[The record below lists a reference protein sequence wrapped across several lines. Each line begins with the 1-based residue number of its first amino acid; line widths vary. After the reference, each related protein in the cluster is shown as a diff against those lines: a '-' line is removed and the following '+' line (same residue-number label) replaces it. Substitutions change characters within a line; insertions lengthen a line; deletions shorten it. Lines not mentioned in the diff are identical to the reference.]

1 MMSHERSRHERER
14 KVEALVAFATTLS
27 RRLHRHLSPPVA
39 TAASST
45 SDEESPE
52 SLTDIVPALSTHLT
66 TTFPLA
72 VPTAVV
78 LAKRDTLDRLATEIW
93 NAATRLGR
101 EREQHAEGQTRID
114 KKVLCKVRAFAV
126 LVLDAAAA
134 CDSSG
139 KGKGKVGDGNEG
151 TLVDKGVRVLKVAL
165 KVVRSCVEVGMVEEG
180 GLLRVLECAAGW
192 EGRLEGLVEGLKRD
206 GDADVGMVDVDMME
220 VVGRLR
226 AEYWILRMVH
236 AWKQARLDLAEHM
249 FSKSGLEPNRLTAD
263 TGDMLTDTLFE
274 IGRDLF
280 RKGQY
285 EDAVKWLDRA
295 YDIIGEQNVEE
306 LDHDA
311 VELRLAILN
320 FLVRACLKV
329 NTAESQDKARGIVDL
344 LELDHGDKM
353 VVHLLKLDVIS
364 ADQELDVEQYYNVV
378 VRMIRSIV
386 LTDTNFKTIMHH
398 AHIIKGKSPELACKA
413 LDKLLHDKLFQHENP
428 QWIEKVTVTQIW
440 ILANSGDDQP
450 SEFLTD
456 LLNIVLQN
464 SRPFD
469 APATHASQT
478 ILWKKIET
486 LYSHGK
492 YVESEAWCE
501 IALHPLFTK
510 AGESNKAKISRKV
523 ILCALSRQEH
533 NTARKVFFEM
543 PEKERNNPMTRFLMY
558 KSAIRDQQPEFA
570 AECLDTIKAQ
580 GLRDQKSAIAA
591 LQKALEKYDYG
602 APVAIHLPALLR
614 STIRLLVN
622 QLSASS
628 DINEEA
634 MKELLRYE
642 LESALKR
649 RDWDSLDTLWDECFD
664 IPDSGTGTKETGG
677 SWYTR
682 HLETLA
688 DLALV
693 IHADLTKAQPSSSA
707 STTTTTATHRARIL
721 GVLQRIVNQSCSS
734 GTIGSSR
741 SDDAAV
747 HLSRWIRCLF
757 KLSIDNSHALD
768 DPDAIPLQCI
778 EQATNVI
785 SSSLSSS
792 IAGAVQRER
801 GKGVDENDGG
811 GGSHCYPQ
819 IEAEWLAST
828 AFNRAIDFFCAG
840 NDARCK
846 VWAEKAMEL
855 ARAAEQRT
863 GRGEVE
869 RRERGLY
876 AVLMDRYKGLL
887 RWE

>member
-1 MMSHERSRHERER
+1 
-14 KVEALVAFATTLS
+14 
-27 RRLHRHLSPPVA
+27 
-39 TAASST
+39 
-45 SDEESPE
+45 
-52 SLTDIVPALSTHLT
+52 
-66 TTFPLA
+66 
-72 VPTAVV
+72 
-78 LAKRDTLDRLATEIW
+78 
-93 NAATRLGR
+93 
-101 EREQHAEGQTRID
+101 
-114 KKVLCKVRAFAV
+114 
-126 LVLDAAAA
+126 
-134 CDSSG
+134 
-139 KGKGKVGDGNEG
+139 
-151 TLVDKGVRVLKVAL
+151 
-165 KVVRSCVEVGMVEEG
+165 
-180 GLLRVLECAAGW
+180 
-192 EGRLEGLVEGLKRD
+192 
-206 GDADVGMVDVDMME
+206 
-220 VVGRLR
+220 
-226 AEYWILRMVH
+226 
-236 AWKQARLDLAEHM
+236 M
-249 FSKSGLEPNRLTAD
+249 FSKSGLEPSRLTAD
-263 TGDMLTDTLFE
+263 TADMLTDTLFE
-274 IGRDLF
+274 IGRDVF
-280 RKGQY
+280 KKSQY

-295 YDIIGEQNVEE
+295 YDIIGERNVEE

-320 FLVRACLKV
+320 FLVRACLKM

-344 LELDHGDKM
+344 LEMDHGDKM

-364 ADQELDVEQYYNVV
+364 ADQELEVEQYYNVV

-428 QWIEKVTVTQIW
+428 QWIEKVAVTQIW
-440 ILANSGDDQP
+440 ILATSGDNQP
-450 SEFLTD
+450 PESLTD
-456 LLNIVLQN
+456 LLNVVLQN

-486 LYSHGK
+486 LYSEAK
-492 YVESEAWCE
+492 YAESEAWCE

-570 AECLDTIKAQ
+570 AECLEAISKQPGSDCTLLYACVVEAQ
-580 GLRDQKSAIAA
+580 ELRDQKSAIAA

-622 QLSASS
+622 QLNASS
-628 DINEEA
+628 DINEAA
-634 MKELLRYE
+634 MKEVCKVFEGAVVQATRDQAPQPNKDQSEPIFTEKELEWFSRNSYNIALKYCGSMHPANLLCLLDDCIQFIGLLQKASPKTSRGASTPDLILRLLLCHYLASCAAVVLARSTDSVPESLTAYATVSRHACSFRTTVAPLLHASTTTNNNSTSGNISQPIDLGAATKTDLAAKRAQLLRYE

-649 RDWDSLDTLWDECFD
+649 RDWDSLDILWDECFD
-664 IPDSGTGTKETGG
+664 ISDSGPGTKEMGG

-693 IHADLTKAQPSSSA
+693 IYADLTKTQPSSST
-707 STTTTTATHRARIL
+707 STATTATHRARIL

-734 GTIGSSR
+734 GTIRSR
-741 SDDAAV
+741 SDGAAV

-792 IAGAVQRER
+792 IAGAARRER
-801 GKGVDENDGG
+801 GNDGG
-811 GGSHCYPQ
+811 GDKEDETNGSHCYPQ

-846 VWAEKAMEL
+846 VWAEKAMGL
-855 ARAAEQRT
+855 ARVAEQRT
-863 GRGEVE
+863 GRGDGEG
-869 RRERGLY
+869 RERGLY

>member
-1 MMSHERSRHERER
+1 MMSHERSRHEREK

-101 EREQHAEGQTRID
+101 EREQHAEGPTTMD

-134 CDSSG
+134 CDSPG
-139 KGKGKVGDGNEG
+139 KGKGKVGDGNDG

-192 EGRLEGLVEGLKRD
+192 EGRLEGLVEGVKRD

-236 AWKQARLDLAEHM
+236 AWKQARLDLADHM

-263 TGDMLTDTLFE
+263 TGEMLTDTLFE

-280 RKGQY
+280 KKGQY
-285 EDAVKWLDRA
+285 EDAAKWLDRA
-295 YDIIGEQNVEE
+295 YNIIGEQNVEE

-329 NTAESQDKARGIVDL
+329 NTAESRDKACGIVDL
-344 LELDHGDKM
+344 LEFDHGDKT

-398 AHIIKGKSPELACKA
+398 AHIIKESLTAYATVSRHARSFRSTVAP
-413 LDKLLHDKLFQHENP
+413 LLHASTTTNNNCTSGNAGQS
-428 QWIEKVTVTQIW
+428 IELGAATK
-440 ILANSGDDQP
+440 
-450 SEFLTD
+450 TD
-456 LLNIVLQN
+456 L
-464 SRPFD
+464 
-469 APATHASQT
+469 A
-478 ILWKKIET
+478 
-486 LYSHGK
+486 
-492 YVESEAWCE
+492 
-501 IALHPLFTK
+501 
-510 AGESNKAKISRKV
+510 AKR
-523 ILCALSRQEH
+523 
-533 NTARKVFFEM
+533 
-543 PEKERNNPMTRFLMY
+543 
-558 KSAIRDQQPEFA
+558 
-570 AECLDTIKAQ
+570 AQ
-580 GLRDQKSAIAA
+580 
-591 LQKALEKYDYG
+591 
-602 APVAIHLPALLR
+602 
-614 STIRLLVN
+614 
-622 QLSASS
+622 
-628 DINEEA
+628 
-634 MKELLRYE
+634 LLRYE

-677 SWYTR
+677 SWYTH

-693 IHADLTKAQPSSSA
+693 IHADLTKAQSSSSA
-707 STTTTTATHRARIL
+707 STTTTTTHRARIL

-734 GTIGSSR
+734 GTIGSSK
-741 SDDAAV
+741 SDGAAV

-757 KLSIDNSHALD
+757 KLSIDNSNALD

-811 GGSHCYPQ
+811 GSHCYPQ

-846 VWAEKAMEL
+846 VWAEKAMGL
-855 ARAAEQRT
+855 ARVAEQRT
-863 GRGEVE
+863 GRGDGE
-869 RRERGLY
+869 RRERRLY
-876 AVLMDRYKGLL
+876 AVLIDRYKGLL